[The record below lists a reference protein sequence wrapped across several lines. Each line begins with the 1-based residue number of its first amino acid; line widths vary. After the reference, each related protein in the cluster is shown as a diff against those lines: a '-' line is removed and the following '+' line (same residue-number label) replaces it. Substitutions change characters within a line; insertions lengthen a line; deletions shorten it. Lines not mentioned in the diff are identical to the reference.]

1 MNGKRRYNG
10 EERGEK
16 ARTLAVGAGEDE
28 VSDCLRLEIVVG
40 LVADA
45 ALFINKVSKTGGES
59 WGLGKQMEI
68 SAHALAL
75 IGKPLPVRNPL
86 L

>member
-1 MNGKRRYNG
+1 MNG

-16 ARTLAVGAGEDE
+16 SRTLTVGAGEDE

-45 ALFINKVSKTGGES
+45 VYITKSVKQGGKS

-75 IGKPLPVRNPL
+75 IGKPLPVRNL
-86 L
+86 LL

>member
-1 MNGKRRYNG
+1 MNG

-16 ARTLAVGAGEDE
+16 SRTLTVGAGEDE

-45 ALFINKVSKTGGES
+45 VYITKSVKQGG
-59 WGLGKQMEI
+59 
-68 SAHALAL
+68 
-75 IGKPLPVRNPL
+75 
-86 L
+86 